1 MGGASWPKVLAE
13 PLTAFSTPIR
23 IPMFKKCFMCRIEAL
38 GVTCTGRYAEGFL
51 QCTVANPPETFSG
64 KPTGNFLRK
73 PTGNF
78 LRKPTGNLLRETPPE
93 ILSETYPEP
102 NQIWWNHSEPTGNL
116 VRPNQIWWNHGEPT
130 GNLVRQTRP
139 EPKQILWWNHRE
151 VTGNTAC

>member
-1 MGGASWPKVLAE
+1 LGQAQPSHIQKANGKPI
-13 PLTAFSTPIR
+13 STTILKFVNKTHR
-23 IPMFKKCFMCRIEAL
+23 KNLK
-38 GVTCTGRYAEGFL
+38 
-51 QCTVANPPETFSG
+51 QNPPEIFSG
-64 KPTGNFLRK
+64 K